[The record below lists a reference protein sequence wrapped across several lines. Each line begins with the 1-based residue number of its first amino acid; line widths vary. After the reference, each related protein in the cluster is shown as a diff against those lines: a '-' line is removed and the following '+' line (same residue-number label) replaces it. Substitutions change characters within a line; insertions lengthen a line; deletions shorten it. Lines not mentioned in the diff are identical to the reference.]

1 MKLQQLR
8 YLVAIVENGLNIS
21 AASEALFT
29 SQPGVSKQ
37 IRLLEDELG
46 LNLFVR
52 KGKSLSALT
61 DAGQKVFKR
70 ARRIL
75 SEAENIKALSHELS
89 GDLTGE
95 LVIATTTTQARYV
108 LPDMLDL
115 FHQQYPGIGLR
126 LHQGTSEQIAQQVL
140 DRQADFAIASGQSE
154 LFDDLVT
161 LPIYSWER
169 IILVPRDHPLAS
181 IENPDL
187 TDIVK
192 HPIISYTYSFNEES
206 SLGQVFSDA
215 GVEPNVVFTAQDPD
229 IIKTY
234 VRKGMGIGIVSCMA
248 FDAERDDDLIAINT
262 GALFPRLTTWVGFRR
277 DRFLSE
283 YMYSFLERLVS
294 GASRES
300 IEANIHGNLSGE
312 NVVALPG
319 IKPVQKHPLFGG
331 QFRPRRVVSGGC

>member
-8 YLVAIVENGLNIS
+8 YLVAIVDNGLNIS
-21 AASEALFT
+21 NASEALFT

-37 IRLLEDELG
+37 IRLLEEELS
-46 LNLFVR
+46 LQLFVR
-52 KGKSLSALT
+52 KGKSLTALT
-61 DAGQKVFKR
+61 DAGQKVLKR

-75 SEAENIKALSHELS
+75 SETENIKALSSELS
-89 GDLTGE
+89 GELSGE

-108 LPDMLDL
+108 LPEMLDL
-115 FHQQYPGIGLR
+115 FHRQYPGIGLR

-154 LFDDLVT
+154 LFEDLVT

-169 IILVPRDHPLAS
+169 IILVPRDHPLAK
-181 IENPDL
+181 IETPGL
-187 TDIVK
+187 ADIVK

-206 SLGQVFSDA
+206 SLGQVFNDA

-248 FDAERDDDLIAINT
+248 YDQHLDSDLVAVNT
-262 GALFPRLTTWVGFRR
+262 AGLFPKLTTWVGFRK
-277 DRFLSE
+277 DRFLSN
-283 YMYSFLERLVS
+283 YMYSFLERIVP
-294 GASRES
+294 GASRAG
-300 IEANIHGNLSGE
+300 IEQAIHGNARGE
-312 NVVALPG
+312 NIITFPG
-319 IKPVQKHPLFGG
+319 IKPVQKHPLFGS
-331 QFRPRRVVSGGC
+331 QFKSRFAKSSC